1 MYYLIQLQTN
11 ASSTQLKSDGAIS
24 FRMRDQYMA
33 GEKYWKISPVVMDIT
48 SENIRFIMSGQRL

>member
-11 ASSTQLKSDGAIS
+11 ASNTQLKSHGAIS